1 MSKTISRD
9 YKESLLKA
17 LQDPAEAAAYL
28 NAALEEGSQEAF
40 LLALKDVCEARG
52 ISTVSK
58 ETQLN
63 RENMYRILSKNG
75 NPKLST
81 LTSLLDIA
89 GLKLAVAAR

>member
-1 MSKTISRD
+1 MRKQASRD
-9 YKESLLKA
+9 YRVGLFKA

-28 NAALEEGSQEAF
+28 NAALEENSQEAF

-58 ETQLN
+58 EAQLN
-63 RENMYRILSKNG
+63 RENMYRILSKKG

-81 LTSLLDIA
+81 LTSLLEIA
-89 GLKLAVAAR
+89 GLKLAVRSS